1 MGRITPRNDK
11 NLATHMKTLDI
22 QLLSKSRYTVM
33 TNDYVSSKRGTAD
46 QYWTPSKAHGFM
58 LRWLLNASYFL
69 SKTDTH
75 KAHPFLAHS

>member
-33 TNDYVSSKRGTAD
+33 TNDYVSSKGVLQINIGPPVKR
-46 QYWTPSKAHGFM
+46 M
-58 LRWLLNASYFL
+58 VLC
-69 SKTDTH
+69 
-75 KAHPFLAHS
+75 